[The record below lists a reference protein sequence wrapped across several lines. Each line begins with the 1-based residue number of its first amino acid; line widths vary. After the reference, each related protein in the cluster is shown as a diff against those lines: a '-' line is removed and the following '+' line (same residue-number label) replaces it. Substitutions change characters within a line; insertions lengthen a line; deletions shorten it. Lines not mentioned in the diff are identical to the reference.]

1 MVSKINRSLGT
12 TLLFSAIAASGNAL
26 AAGFYIQEQNAAGV
40 GRAQAGNVVAADD
53 ASTIYFNPA
62 GLSELPG
69 VQAAGAIDTIIP
81 SAGLTDKG
89 TVNRS
94 LGAYQANPSSLGFS
108 SPGTSNGGNPGSATP
123 VPDLYLSAQIGDSPF
138 TVGFGL
144 TAPFGFVSKFTPD
157 SFARYDSIESNV
169 MTIDLAPTIA
179 WRVNDWLSIG
189 LGIDEQYAKVKLS
202 QALPNPLVPG
212 GPTPATDGSLAVTG
226 SDWTTGFNAG
236 VLVKPNINTK
246 IGFSYRSG
254 ITHQIAGTATFA
266 GLAGPLAARNGSVAA
281 NAALNLPDIYSVGIS
296 RKFTP
301 ELTFLLEGDYYT
313 WSRFKQIDVHLLDG
327 SGDLVTLENYRD
339 TYSMALGAE
348 YQLTDQ
354 LKLKS
359 GVKYDQT
366 PTVDAYR
373 DTRVPDGDR
382 IWVSAG
388 LHYQLTSQL
397 GIDAGYAHI
406 FMKDASVNVTRSF
419 YAGSIPVI
427 PTSSA
432 IKAQTNVALDI
443 LSIGFA
449 YKF

>member
-1 MVSKINRSLGT
+1 
-12 TLLFSAIAASGNAL
+12 
-26 AAGFYIQEQNAAGV
+26 
-40 GRAQAGNVVAADD
+40 
-53 ASTIYFNPA
+53 
-62 GLSELPG
+62 
-69 VQAAGAIDTIIP
+69 
-81 SAGLTDKG
+81 
-89 TVNRS
+89 
-94 LGAYQANPSSLGFS
+94 
-108 SPGTSNGGNPGSATP
+108 
-123 VPDLYLSAQIGDSPF
+123 
-138 TVGFGL
+138 
-144 TAPFGFVSKFTPD
+144 
-157 SFARYDSIESNV
+157 
-169 MTIDLAPTIA
+169 
-179 WRVNDWLSIG
+179 
-189 LGIDEQYAKVKLS
+189 
-202 QALPNPLVPG
+202 
-212 GPTPATDGSLAVTG
+212 
-226 SDWTTGFNAG
+226 
-236 VLVKPNINTK
+236 
-246 IGFSYRSG
+246 
-254 ITHQIAGTATFA
+254 
-266 GLAGPLAARNGSVAA
+266 
-281 NAALNLPDIYSVGIS
+281 
-296 RKFTP
+296 
-301 ELTFLLEGDYYT
+301 
-313 WSRFKQIDVHLLDG
+313 
-327 SGDLVTLENYRD
+327 
-339 TYSMALGAE
+339 MALGAE